1 MYRQVLRRCGA
12 LVSSSS
18 RRQAAAASNAVVDGA
33 NAVRR
38 WLSEVLL
45 SSMSNATSR
54 RRLAVA
60 SFALPALCFSASA
73 QTVGQTVAVL
83 ELAAPAAQQFTLRGT
98 VPVPKGVFPRADGKT
113 PFRVRNFDGTFAL
126 AQTEI
131 VSRYPKTS
139 DGADVVEIIA
149 RVKRAPTVAPGT
161 YIRFDVV
168 FNPHVD
174 TAPVF
179 SPFVNSLRASPG
191 LVLLEA
197 RDVFGNLYRADLRQG
212 ALGVKTLKN
221 GSNLVQHRTY
231 DVLRPVT
238 PKTGA
243 QATLPHLMGVHAY
256 FTWIPGEDSVQLDL
270 RVHNACSGTDDTP
283 GAVLDDV
290 QREMYFD
297 KLELSVPAGW
307 NLLND
312 FPDPS
317 VSAAQ
322 TLTGGRRMIQL
333 VKPVGPGKMNFIGR
347 QAQFERRV
355 ALCRVS
361 QEARARELI
370 EERYLGFCRLGTNS
384 SGAQL
389 WSWWNPNTA
398 RFFPQRNRLPDLSYM
413 GDASGYNT
421 TRGKL
426 KADFERLIDFFSV
439 GASMNVYP
447 LHFPRLGWAH
457 PWGVGYGGMT
467 GGTEITLY
475 DGVVT
480 AYAASNHGYRYTLLR
495 HRQYTDRM
503 PDALFDMN
511 GDPTTLSKWLVQGA
525 NNYVFMPGNFYQ
537 TQLSGP
543 DMIGFNQAS
552 THQVDYARNN
562 GFAPAYEA
570 QLAGFKAVDMQHLV
584 RYTNSPKVLVWLG
597 NDSVAKDDL
606 LMQAELARMSY
617 MPHHTGGSGY
627 VLGST
632 MLADLNAVSA
642 NGPKGF
648 SFGRAEGWMIDA
660 MCAAYSVAPPAW
672 RTAALGWFQPIPQ
685 MVHNGRVGCTGII
698 QAIVN
703 NKILSAQFRARQS
716 TEQAIVENA
725 LWSLRESVFRDV
737 NLNAMQQLQTVL
749 VDAAYA
755 MIGFPGWNGEAKA
768 PHSYIACGPLN
779 TALPLYCNLLPAGG
793 IGGGVDKHQSWSTL
807 AYGYQLT
814 GDTLFLLRAMQMNG
828 PNFPDFTSA
837 VQGPFGNLENRAAL
851 TALQYIQYP

>member
-1 MYRQVLRRCGA
+1 
-12 LVSSSS
+12 
-18 RRQAAAASNAVVDGA
+18 
-33 NAVRR
+33 
-38 WLSEVLL
+38 
-45 SSMSNATSR
+45 
-54 RRLAVA
+54 
-60 SFALPALCFSASA
+60 
-73 QTVGQTVAVL
+73 
-83 ELAAPAAQQFTLRGT
+83 
-98 VPVPKGVFPRADGKT
+98 
-113 PFRVRNFDGTFAL
+113 
-126 AQTEI
+126 
-131 VSRYPKTS
+131 
-139 DGADVVEIIA
+139 
-149 RVKRAPTVAPGT
+149 
-161 YIRFDVV
+161 
-168 FNPHVD
+168 
-174 TAPVF
+174 
-179 SPFVNSLRASPG
+179 
-191 LVLLEA
+191 
-197 RDVFGNLYRADLRQG
+197 
-212 ALGVKTLKN
+212 
-221 GSNLVQHRTY
+221 
-231 DVLRPVT
+231 
-238 PKTGA
+238 
-243 QATLPHLMGVHAY
+243 
-256 FTWIPGEDSVQLDL
+256 
-270 RVHNACSGTDDTP
+270 
-283 GAVLDDV
+283 
-290 QREMYFD
+290 
-297 KLELSVPAGW
+297 
-307 NLLND
+307 
-312 FPDPS
+312 
-317 VSAAQ
+317 
-322 TLTGGRRMIQL
+322 
-333 VKPVGPGKMNFIGR
+333 
-347 QAQFERRV
+347 
-355 ALCRVS
+355 
-361 QEARARELI
+361 
-370 EERYLGFCRLGTNS
+370 
-384 SGAQL
+384 
-389 WSWWNPNTA
+389 
-398 RFFPQRNRLPDLSYM
+398 
-413 GDASGYNT
+413 
-421 TRGKL
+421 
-426 KADFERLIDFFSV
+426 
-439 GASMNVYP
+439 
-447 LHFPRLGWAH
+447 
-457 PWGVGYGGMT
+457 
-467 GGTEITLY
+467 
-475 DGVVT
+475 
-480 AYAASNHGYRYTLLR
+480 
-495 HRQYTDRM
+495 
-503 PDALFDMN
+503 MN

-672 RTAALGWFQPIPQ
+672 RTEALGWFQPIPQ
-685 MVHNGRVGCTGII
+685 MVYNGRVGCTGII

-851 TALQYIQYP
+851 TALQGIQYP